1 MEGFFRV
8 CREGDLVAVT
18 AAAPARLTARGLTGA
33 LQAVCY
39 GGRRDVV
46 EWFVTQFGVQQEH
59 AAARECLN
67 TLLIL
72 FARVAIDDGGAPAE
86 ERIRTAQWLM
96 ARFELAAV
104 MPTSARRTL
113 LRFACDTGRAEIV
126 HWAIGAF
133 GLGRADVVARNCE
146 ALAGACRSGN
156 LELARWLAR
165 EFRLSVNNVHS
176 GNSRALRSACARD
189 RVEAAQWLVDEFGP
203 VEVSLIR
210 ELLTSACAYGRPR
223 IAQWLVDEVGVAVG
237 VAREVM
243 CRVCIDPWRANE
255 AWHPLAR
262 ARVDGVMRLR
272 ILAVTCGFTL
282 QDLPGVREAA
292 AVLVAKFG
300 FTVHDFPGIGWTAET
315 FARDFG
321 PAPAGAPAD
330 APAVAPTDAPA
341 ERVATLAETAVVN

>member
-8 CREGDLVAVT
+8 CREGDLAAVT
-18 AAAPARLTARGLTGA
+18 MAAPARLTARGLADA
-33 LQAVCY
+33 LQAACH

-46 EWFVTQFGVQQEH
+46 EWFVAQFGVQQRH
-59 AAARECLN
+59 AVARNCHS
-67 TLLIL
+67 TLRAV
-72 FARVAIDDGGAPAE
+72 FAGFAIANGGAPAE
-86 ERIRTAQWLM
+86 ERIRTAQWLT
-96 ARFELAAV
+96 ARFELAGLAS
-104 MPTSARRTL
+104 TWTRRTL
-113 LRFACDTGRAEIV
+113 LRSACDAGQAEIV
-126 HWAIGAF
+126 HWVVEAF
-133 GLGRADVVARNCE
+133 GLGRADVVAHKCE

-156 LELARWLAR
+156 LELVCWLAG
-165 EFRLSVNNVHS
+165 EFRLSRKNVHTGD
-176 GNSRALRSACARD
+176 GNALRSACMRG
-189 RVEAAQWLVDEFGP
+189 RVEVARWLVDEFGP

-255 AWHPLAR
+255 AGHPLAR

-341 ERVATLAETAVVN
+341 ERVATLAETAIVN